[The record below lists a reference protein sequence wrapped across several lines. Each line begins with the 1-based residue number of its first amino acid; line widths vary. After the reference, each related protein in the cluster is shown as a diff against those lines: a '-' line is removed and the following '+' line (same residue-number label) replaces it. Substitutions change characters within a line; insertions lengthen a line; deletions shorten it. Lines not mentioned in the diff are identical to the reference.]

1 MLIDTHAHL
10 CYPDFVEDLPQVIE
24 RAGAAGVEKI
34 VSIATDLDAARR
46 TLDIAGKFDGVYAA
60 VGLHPGEVPNV
71 GLCDMK
77 ELRQLASESKVVAI
91 GETGLDYY
99 REAKDDATLRQQ
111 QKDLFWAHLELA
123 KERRLP
129 VVIHNRAAEADILEI
144 LRAHAESSAEGMAS
158 VGRDALFFGGNEKFA
173 FDCIEIGLFIS
184 YTGILTFKNAVALRD
199 VAKKVSLDH
208 VMLETDAPYLAPEP
222 HRGKRNEPAY
232 VPLIAE
238 VLAQIKDAPL
248 DEVARATTANAKRLF
263 HFAQNKIEL
272 AELFLLTPA
281 HRGRTAFLL
290 GMAFPPSNR
299 AKVSLLP
306 HCAGI
311 VLFPDFGY
319 SLIRKIGETVRQPLH
334 AARFQFSHH
343 A

>member
-10 CYPDFVEDLPQVIE
+10 CFPDFVGELPRVIE

-34 VSIATDLDAARR
+34 LSIATDLDAARR
-46 TLDIAGKFDGVYAA
+46 TLDIAGRFDGIYAA

-77 ELRQLASESKVVAI
+77 ELRRLASEPKVVAI

-144 LRAHAESSAEGMAS
+144 LRAHAESLPKEWRPWGVMHCFS
-158 VGRDALFFGGNEKFA
+158 GNEKFA
-173 FDCIEIGLFIS
+173 FDCIEIGLSIS
-184 YTGILTFKNAVALRD
+184 YTGILTFKKAAALRD

-238 VLAQIKDAPL
+238 ALAQVKGVSL
-248 DEVARATTANAKRLF
+248 DEVARATTANANRLF
-263 HFAQNKIEL
+263 RLSA
-272 AELFLLTPA
+272 
-281 HRGRTAFLL
+281 
-290 GMAFPPSNR
+290 
-299 AKVSLLP
+299 
-306 HCAGI
+306 
-311 VLFPDFGY
+311 
-319 SLIRKIGETVRQPLH
+319 
-334 AARFQFSHH
+334 
-343 A
+343 